1 MRNCLKTLFLVF
13 VLGILPIKPV
23 LSLVEGS
30 VISMERASQQI
41 SDPSVA
47 EVASNFKEPPAEYS
61 MTFYWGW
68 DGPVTEEVITRD
80 LDTFKA
86 KGVRAVTLEPGYD
99 MEYLTTG
106 WFEMV
111 KVAVEQARIREMK
124 VWLVDE
130 GKYPSGFAG
139 GKFSKE
145 SPDLRMQ
152 ALVLAGRIEVASGQ
166 TLSRKLSPETVSV
179 VALNRADNTNQVLD
193 ISSGELN
200 WTAPQGDWQVL
211 LVEHQFRSS
220 PTRAVNNPKRGKDT
234 SNSLCDY
241 LDPAATKQFI
251 KFTHEQYKKYVGEEF
266 GKTVLGF
273 RGDEPDYSIRG
284 IPWTPKIFAE
294 FKQRKGYDVRP
305 YVAFFFSRSDL
316 TEQQKRAKADYWDVW
331 SDMFGENFF
340 GVQAKWCAE
349 HDLQYLVHLNHEDKM
364 LDLVRSEGDFFRCM
378 RYVQMPGIDAIW
390 DQIWPG
396 KVSDYPKYASSSAH
410 LFGRPRAFTESFAAY
425 KPAPSVEQAKW
436 VLNHQLVR
444 GINMVEVMFVPA
456 SSKGRSGMR
465 GWLATEEFPQVA
477 RYLNRACYILSQGRP
492 TAAIAL
498 YYPTMSIWLGDKE
511 ANDSTLSIMQQL
523 LEHQRDFDVVD
534 DRSIGELLKLEGSD
548 LVNLSGQRYRA
559 VIVPSTIAMSKAALN
574 RLQEFVKA
582 GGCAVFMASQPSM
595 VVEKTFFKADAPGD
609 LSWALH
615 EPSGK
620 LTDEVLKALPT
631 PSVMLDRSCPAVKYT
646 HRRWRDA
653 ELYMFFNE
661 SQEKQSCKA
670 TLAGSGQM
678 QVWDPTTGDIKP
690 LASASSE
697 QTVVHLTLELEPY
710 GTKFIVIGAE

>member
-1 MRNCLKTLFLVF
+1 MRSCLNILFLVL
-13 VLGILPIKPV
+13 VLVIL
-23 LSLVEGS
+23 LNNS
-30 VISMERASQQI
+30 VISAERPWPKI
-41 SDPSVA
+41 LDMTVA

-68 DGPVTEEVITRD
+68 DGPITEEVINRD

-111 KVAVEQARIREMK
+111 KVAVEQARIREMR

-145 SPDLRMQ
+145 RPDLRMQ
-152 ALVLAGRIEVASGQ
+152 ALVLAERIEVASGE
-166 TLSRKLSPETVSV
+166 TLTRKLSPETVSAIAV
-179 VALNRADNTNQVLD
+179 NRADNSHQVLD

-234 SNSLCDY
+234 SNSLGDY
-241 LDPAATKQFI
+241 LDPSATKQFI
-251 KFTHEQYKKYVGEEF
+251 EFTHEQYKKYVGKEF

-294 FKQRKGYDVRP
+294 FEQRKGYDVRP
-305 YVAFFFSRSDL
+305 YVASFFSRSDL

-331 SDMFGENFF
+331 SDLFGENFF
-340 GVQAKWCAE
+340 GVQAKWCAG
-349 HDLQYLVHLNHEDKM
+349 HNLQYLVHLNHEDKM
-364 LDLVRSEGDFFRCM
+364 LGLVRSEGDFFRCM
-378 RYVQMPGIDAIW
+378 RHVQMPGIDAIW

-396 KVSDYPKYASSSAH
+396 KVSDYPKYASSAAH
-410 LFGRPRAFTESFAAY
+410 LFGKPRAFTESFAAY
-425 KPAPSVEQAKW
+425 KPAPSIEQAKW
-436 VLNHQLVR
+436 ILNHQLVR

-456 SSKGRSGMR
+456 SSKGLSGMR

-492 TAAIAL
+492 AAKIAL
-498 YYPTMSIWLGDKE
+498 YHPTMSIWLGDE
-511 ANDSTLSIMQQL
+511 VANNSTLAIMQQL

-534 DRSIGELLKLEGSD
+534 DRSIGSLLKLEGSD
-548 LVNLSGQRYRA
+548 LVNLSGQGYRA
-559 VIVPSTIAMSKAALN
+559 VIVPSTTAMSKVALN

-582 GGCAVFMASQPSM
+582 GGCVVFMASLPSM
-595 VVEKTFFKADAPGD
+595 VVEKSFLKANAPSG
-609 LSWALH
+609 LSWAIH

-620 LTDEVLKALPT
+620 LTAEILKALST
-631 PSVMLDRSCPAVKYT
+631 PSVMLEQSCPAIKYA
-646 HRRWRDA
+646 HRRWQDA

-661 SQEKQSCKA
+661 SQEKQTRKA
-670 TLAGSGQM
+670 TLAGSGRI

-690 LASASSE
+690 LDGASSE
-697 QTVVHLTLELEPY
+697 QAVVHLTLELEPY
-710 GTKFIVIGAE
+710 GTKFIVISVK